1 MSEEQLHKTIID
13 YLSSYKPERIGLF
26 GSFARGEHNDG
37 SDIDILVRFHET
49 CSLLQ
54 LVRIENELSELIG
67 KKVDL
72 AYIEHILD
80 AISRILKYTKKG
92 GFSGV

>member
-26 GSFARGEHNDG
+26 GSFARGEHNAG

-49 CSLLQ
+49 CSLFQ
-54 LVRIENELSELIG
+54 LVRIENDLSELIG
-67 KKVDL
+67 VKVDL
-72 AYIEHILD
+72 VTEG
-80 AISRILKYTKKG
+80 AIKNERIRKSIQKDLRVI
-92 GFSGV
+92 FEA